1 MVLFLFSFRKVQ
13 EKLSNVGIG
22 SIPRSI
28 SVCLDDDLADRC
40 KPGDD
45 VQIQGSVTLRR
56 KNIGL
61 VSTSILWLQKVEF
74 TLYF

>member
-1 MVLFLFSFRKVQ
+1 MKNGPFPFFYRKVQ

-45 VQIQGSVTLRR
+45 VQIQGSVTLER
-56 KNIGL
+56 KNIEL
-61 VSTSILWLQKVEF
+61 VSPS
-74 TLYF
+74 TL